1 MRTLTHQVYQN
12 FMTIRT

>member
-1 MRTLTHQVYQN
+1 VD